1 MASLGPTGTTL
12 LLLSLYLMLWPKTLF
27 LLPKLVKRIVDCKLG
42 LDMLEIKKM
51 AVIKSIDIF
60 QKFNHKLF
68 FDLFLSDTLYI
79 SKLIKVYL
87 I

>member
-42 LDMLEIKKM
+42 LDMLEIKIWLL
-51 AVIKSIDIF
+51 VEYLHISYTYIFFSNFDDI
-60 QKFNHKLF
+60 
-68 FDLFLSDTLYI
+68 
-79 SKLIKVYL
+79 
-87 I
+87 